1 MMELKKKSNLVQ
13 IATRY
18 RSDFRDMGFI
28 SDSTGGLLSTGGIHF
43 VLFNQ
48 VTYIKVLTFLC
59 YCSLDESRTLSLC
72 TPHKGRDLGTVVE
85 QIMFMKG

>member
-1 MMELKKKSNLVQ
+1 MMELKKNLVQ

-18 RSDFRDMGFI
+18 RSDFRDTGFI

-43 VLFNQ
+43 VVFNQ

-59 YCSLDESRTLSLC
+59 YCNLDESRTLSLC
-72 TPHKGRDLGTVVE
+72 TLHKGRDLGTVVE